1 MLRFWLMEPDV
12 PVRVIVELPSGVPGL
27 PLLTGLLF
35 PPQPTTNERLKKKRV
50 VAHSR
55 GTRHLGTPRRLPLAR
70 IRNTSERRA
79 MGQTGMRLLGMRHG
93 IGGTAEA
100 AVVLTVTL
108 KGTGEF
114 ALTDTGFGGL
124 HVAWAG
130 APEHVK
136 PTVPVKPPV
145 GLIWRL

>member
-1 MLRFWLMEPDV
+1 MEPDV
-12 PVRVIVELPSGVPGL
+12 PVSVSVEVPSGVPGL
-27 PLLTGLLF
+27 PLLPELLF
-35 PPQPTTNERLKKKRV
+35 PPQPT
-50 VAHSR
+50 
-55 GTRHLGTPRRLPLAR
+55 
-70 IRNTSERRA
+70 TSERRA
-79 MGQTGMRLLGMRHG
+79 MGQTGMRLPGIRHG

-114 ALTDTGFGGL
+114 ELTDTGFGGL

-136 PTVPVKPPV
+136 PTVP
-145 GLIWRL
+145 